1 MSAGPGVSDAEN
13 HWNLRPDEFRQV
25 QQLARRTFGLD
36 IKEGKEALVS
46 ARLNRRMRAVGLQKA
61 RQYLDFVQ
69 GDTTGQE
76 LSHLVD
82 ALTTNFTSFRREA
95 AHFELLRTSIVE
107 GFPRTGDIRIWSAG
121 CSSGE
126 EAYSILFE
134 LLETLGPEV
143 APRIRILASDICSK
157 VLDQARRGVYPV
169 AKLAEM
175 PASWR
180 RYLEKGS
187 GQWTGHFR
195 VCAAW
200 RNLIDFRRIN
210 LMKPFGQVSKF
221 DVIFCRNV
229 MIYFDRPTQEDLA
242 GRFAECLAP
251 GGWLLIGHS
260 EGLSGLHSGLNY
272 IQPATYR
279 SLGASAERR
288 NW

>member
-1 MSAGPGVSDAEN
+1 MPASPGVSDAGK

-36 IKEGKEALVS
+36 IKEGKEALIS
-46 ARLNRRMRAVGLQKA
+46 ARLNRRMRAVGLQRA

-69 GDTTGQE
+69 RDTTGQE

-95 AHFELLRTSIVE
+95 AHFDLLRTRIVE
-107 GFPRTGDIRIWSAG
+107 GLPRTGEIVIWSAG

-134 LLETLGPEV
+134 LLETLGPE
-143 APRIRILASDICSK
+143 AASRIRILASDISGR
-157 VLDQARRGVYPV
+157 VLEQARRGIYPLE
-169 AKLAEM
+169 KLAEM

-187 GQWTGHFR
+187 GEWAGHFR
-195 VCAAW
+195 VRATW

-221 DVIFCRNV
+221 HVIFCRNV
-229 MIYFDRPTQEDLA
+229 MIYFDRPTQEDLT
-242 GRFAECLAP
+242 GRFADCLAP

-260 EGLSGLHSGLNY
+260 EGLSGLHSGLRY

-279 SLGASAERR
+279 NLGASAER
-288 NW
+288 